1 MKKEYL
7 IKTLKLNIELL
18 EKLDLPED
26 FTLYHT
32 IDRGRSIDDPEKIVD
47 FDLEKLHCLFR
58 EACKNKKQVRLEK
71 RLERNSKVKH
81 RQQSHPLPT
90 S

>member
-47 FDLEKLHCLFR
+47 FDLDFYYDKEDNELYLSYTG
-58 EACKNKKQVRLEK
+58 EE
-71 RLERNSKVKH
+71 E
-81 RQQSHPLPT
+81 
-90 S
+90 